1 MTAIVDAPVATEQ
14 AIESM
19 LTIAKPRRS
28 KALPDAVVADPAPFR
43 ETIRVRRPSDTSRR
57 VAALEETVLEL
68 RRQIIQVQE
77 AERQRIARDLHDEVG
92 HALGAAVLRLELEM
106 MQLPCDSEAIPAFQR
121 VRQQLVES
129 NSVLHNI
136 AYNLR
141 PRILEDLGLHAALR
155 SLASH
160 AMELTDLQVRVVIS
174 GKSWTLNEA
183 QELVILRVVQ
193 EGLTNVRK
201 HAHAHHVHIS
211 LRYGQDGIKLRIA
224 DDGIGM
230 QPRAALQHSG
240 CEHSGLGIGGLRER
254 VELVGGQFSVGR
266 GRAGGTC
273 IVAHLP
279 R

>member
-1 MTAIVDAPVATEQ
+1 MTVTIEVPVASDL
-14 AIESM
+14 AAGSM
-19 LTIAKPRRS
+19 LKIAPPLGSQTLPGVAGTEAPHRDPVRQRRS
-28 KALPDAVVADPAPFR
+28 SDAL
-43 ETIRVRRPSDTSRR
+43 RR
-57 VAALEETVLEL
+57 VAELEETVLEL

-77 AERQRIARDLHDEVG
+77 SERQRIARDLHDEVG

-106 MQLPCDSEAIPAFQR
+106 MQLPDDSLAVSAFQR
-121 VRQQLVES
+121 VRQQLIES
-129 NSVLHNI
+129 NAILHNI

-160 AMELTDLQVRVVIS
+160 AMDLTDLDVTVTIS
-174 GKSWTLNEA
+174 GKSWALDEA

-201 HAHAHHVHIS
+201 HAHASRVLIS
-211 LRYGQDGIKLRIA
+211 LRYTPDGLKLRVA

-230 QPRAALQHSG
+230 QPRAAMRRAAG
-240 CEHSGLGIGGLRER
+240 ERAGLGIGGLRER
-254 VELVGGQFSVGR
+254 VELAGGRFSIGR

-273 IVAHLP
+273 IAVHLT